1 MHQGVQE
8 LLVKC
13 ITEESP
19 PQLKWPLLQG
29 HFQFC
34 VMQFYSV
41 HPALS
46 VRPSIGRL
54 IGWLVSWSPLNFL
67 AFLSFLSSL
76 LLPKCPS
83 DLFSHCSC
91 PFACNWG
98 SRVSGLVLSHAHVSM
113 VCQLVGRSVFREI
126 VSICRNVILSSTNCV
141 IIK

>member
-1 MHQGVQE
+1 MPTASLRALSIAHPELKAAEVILIPDEFIVQQLIEQEKKLHQGVRE

-13 ITEESP
+13 ITEGSP
-19 PQLKWPLLQG
+19 PQLKWLLLQG

-83 DLFSHCSC
+83 DLFCQHPC
-91 PFACNWG
+91 PHAT
-98 SRVSGLVLSHAHVSM
+98 RVAVYPA
-113 VCQLVGRSVFREI
+113 
-126 VSICRNVILSSTNCV
+126 
-141 IIK
+141 